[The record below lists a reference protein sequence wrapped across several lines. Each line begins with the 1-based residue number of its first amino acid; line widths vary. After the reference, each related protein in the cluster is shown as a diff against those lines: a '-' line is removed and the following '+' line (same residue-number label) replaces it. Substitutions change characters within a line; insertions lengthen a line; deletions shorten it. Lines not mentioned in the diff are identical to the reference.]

1 MTPEIVGREAELS
14 SVRTFVEQGD
24 GDPTALLLGGD
35 ALLTSGEPGQAMAAY
50 LSALRRAADV
60 PMPLR
65 AADALD
71 GLAAILRSSGSASYR
86 QPAAAAAARRSRR
99 PAVAHDRP
107 GVEPVTD
114 PGDFPA
120 GWVVGGQLSLTGVTA
135 VTALCGGLDPTDVVA
150 DPLGGLTKAERRV
163 AELVARGLTNREIAE
178 LLFLSSRTVEAHLSH
193 VFRKLDISSRAKL
206 AALMAEVG

>member
-1 MTPEIVGREAELS
+1 
-14 SVRTFVEQGD
+14 
-24 GDPTALLLGGD
+24 
-35 ALLTSGEPGQAMAAY
+35 MAAY

-71 GLAAILRSSGSASYR
+71 GLAAILRTSGSAAYR
-86 QPAAAAAARRSRR
+86 QPAAAAAALRSRR
-99 PAVAHDRP
+99 HAVAHDRP
-107 GVEPVTD
+107 GVEPVKD
-114 PGDFPA
+114 PGGDFPP

-150 DPLGGLTKAERRV
+150 DPLGGLTRAERRV

-193 VFRKLDISSRAKL
+193 VFRKLDLSSRAKL
-206 AALMAEVG
+206 AALMAELG